1 MRCSLFFQLFVCFS
15 HLRGTLMW
23 LNMTD
28 GHNCRLECLN
38 DYLYTIR
45 CELNMTSEPR
55 PHDALYW
62 LEFHDELETFE
73 CALTSQTYS
82 WLCVLNLYTRVE
94 HTFMDTDFFQISLN
108 YSFHGNNGSTVL
120 KKVYMPVKNIQPVPP
135 SKLMLLW
142 KPDEAVFHWL
152 SGYIENVMLVPFL
165 QYQLSIH
172 RTNKVL
178 DVHSFQTN
186 VSVPMST
193 FEPDTNY
200 TAHLRSAP
208 YGTSYK
214 GVWSHWGPAIYWR
227 TGRTK
232 KVKLDTAA
240 TGPEAD
246 TLDMSFARVWLA
258 LFLLPLILFCYFSY
272 TRWKRYV
279 LNPGPAP
286 HIGDFKCLGM
296 LPENV
301 GELLQKEES
310 LQIDHL
316 TEEPN
321 PTQYKNM
328 SNVNDSS
335 GHTPITGSPR
345 SPSTLQCSVDSKVSM
360 SSWMQVLMSAENG
373 SVTYSDDYCTLSHAL
388 SEHAVNT
395 HKH

>member
-1 MRCSLFFQLFVCFS
+1 MGAVSLAQHTTFNNFRQLQKKKMGCIIFFQLFVCFS
-15 HLRGTLMW
+15 HLWGMLMW

-28 GHNCRLECLN
+28 GHNYSLECLN

-45 CELNMTSEPR
+45 CELNMNSEPR
-55 PHDALYW
+55 PRDALYW
-62 LEFHDELETFE
+62 LEFHDEPETFE

-82 WLCVLNLYTRVE
+82 WLCVLNRSTRVE

-108 YSFHGNNGSTVL
+108 YSLHGNNGSTVL
-120 KKVYMPVKNIQPVPP
+120 NKGYMPVKNIQPVPP

-142 KPDEAVFHWL
+142 KPDQAVFHWL
-152 SGYIENVMLVPFL
+152 SGYNENVMLVPYL

-172 RTNKVL
+172 WTDKVL
-178 DVHSFQTN
+178 DIRSFQTN

-214 GVWSHWGPAIYWR
+214 GVWSHWGPAIYW
-227 TGRTK
+227 TTNK
-232 KVKLDTAA
+232 
-240 TGPEAD
+240 AD
-246 TLDMSFARVWLA
+246 TLDMSFPRVWLA
-258 LFLLPLILFCYFSY
+258 LFLLPLILCCYFSY
-272 TRWKRYV
+272 TRWKSYV

-296 LPENV
+296 LPGNV
-301 GELLQKEES
+301 DELFRKEES
-310 LQIDHL
+310 LQIDSL

-321 PTQYKNM
+321 PTQYKTM
-328 SNVNDSS
+328 SDVNDGSTINLQSS
-335 GHTPITGSPR
+335 M
-345 SPSTLQCSVDSKVSM
+345 DSKVSM
-360 SSWMQVLMSAENG
+360 SSWMQVLMSAENR

-395 HKH
+395 HKR